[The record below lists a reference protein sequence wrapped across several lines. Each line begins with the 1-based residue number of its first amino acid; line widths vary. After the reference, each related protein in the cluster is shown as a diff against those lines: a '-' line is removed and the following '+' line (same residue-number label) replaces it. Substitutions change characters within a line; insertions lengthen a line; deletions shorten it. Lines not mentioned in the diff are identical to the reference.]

1 MFEQVRVKK
10 HFNKSYFIN
19 FLKIHRSS
27 IYSSHI
33 VLVGL
38 IFKIRMGLNSRPRF
52 ITIIL
57 QRNQTYRHF
66 LMSFKK
72 KTNYFFFIFVVCCM
86 CCGCYLTLTKNIKNL
101 IKNFNL
107 EFKFWFDA
115 MNLKFLLLFVEWI
128 LSSTS
133 SFNYF
138 FWDKFNFLTAKN
150 SYTTLILSI

>member
-66 LMSFKK
+66 WCHLKK

-133 SFNYF
+133 SVNYF
-138 FWDKFNFLTAKN
+138 FWAKFNFLTAQN